1 LRDFVNTHLTS
12 WTAVEKQKIIH
23 NFENADIQLL
33 DLFDQ
38 ANQNRKI
45 QLANACNKIIT
56 SIPINN
62 GTTRFARDPLVVK
75 KMADMM
81 QDAGVYLEING
92 TNK

>member
-1 LRDFVNTHLTS
+1 LTKP
-12 WTAVEKQKIIH
+12 TKQ
-23 NFENADIQLL
+23 
-33 DLFDQ
+33 
-38 ANQNRKI
+38 KI

-81 QDAGVYLEING
+81 QDGGSIFRNKMAQINENWEDVLG
-92 TNK
+92 DILRTNSNLRCNVCGN